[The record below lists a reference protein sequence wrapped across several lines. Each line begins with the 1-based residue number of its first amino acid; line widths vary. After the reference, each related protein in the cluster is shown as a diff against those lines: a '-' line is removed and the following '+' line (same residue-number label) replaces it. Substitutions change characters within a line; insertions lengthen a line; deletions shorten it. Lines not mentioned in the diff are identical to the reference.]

1 MTLLSKYYVPGLAI
15 EDHSI
20 DVPLDWSGH
29 EPGQAFDGET
39 IKLFYRVVATPEHVH
54 DDLPLLIFLQGG
66 PGGEGP
72 RLNSPTSDGWIE
84 EATKHFRVILPDQ
97 RGTGRSSRVDTHAM
111 ARIAAAHEGDAAAGA
126 RAQAD
131 YLKKFLAD
139 SIVRD
144 FEHLR
149 LTEFGGR
156 KGVTMGQSYGC
167 FLTLTT

>member
-39 IKLFYRVVATPEHVH
+39 IKLFYRVVTTPEHVH

-72 RLNSPTSDGWIE
+72 RLNGPTSDGWIE

-97 RGTGRSSRVDTHAM
+97 RGAGRSSRVDTHGPYC
-111 ARIAAAHEGDAAAGA
+111 R
-126 RAQAD
+126 RP
-131 YLKKFLAD
+131 
-139 SIVRD
+139 
-144 FEHLR
+144 
-149 LTEFGGR
+149 
-156 KGVTMGQSYGC
+156 
-167 FLTLTT
+167 